1 VALLQS
7 RIYFYLCP
15 PRRKPNA
22 GEMPQQVSG
31 AGNWK
36 LASPEPFSI
45 FQAVES
51 ILAKALGQDSGQTA
65 VAEKRDLLERL
76 LARLAHEIRN
86 PLSSLDIHVQLLEED
101 LAGLVPAMHGKLAP
115 RLEIIRGELHRLE
128 GIVDQFLRL
137 AGPSE
142 LDVETVEVAK
152 IVNHVCDLLRPEAA
166 AREIEVMTQIEPA
179 LPCIVGDPVRLTQA
193 LMNLVINAMQA
204 VERNGRIAVNAN
216 LVEAVILVKVADNGP
231 GIPQEKLASIFD
243 PYFTT
248 KSEGNGLG
256 LWIAQQI
263 VTAHGGSIQ
272 AQNGTGGGAV
282 FTMALPLKKEPVSCG

>member
-1 VALLQS
+1 MA
-7 RIYFYLCP
+7 I
-15 PRRKPNA
+15 
-22 GEMPQQVSG
+22 
-31 AGNWK
+31 GNWWP
-36 LASPEPFSI
+36 LPYL
-45 FQAVES
+45 QAVES
-51 ILAKALGQDSGQTA
+51 ILAKALGPEPGQLA

-101 LAGLVPAMHGKLAP
+101 LGNLAPAMRGQLTP

-128 GIVDQFLRL
+128 SIVEHFLRL

-142 LDVETVEVAK
+142 LDVEPVDLSK
-152 IVNHVCDLLRPEAA
+152 IINHVCELLRPEAA
-166 AREIEVMTQIEPA
+166 ARQIRLATRLQPELPSVPA
-179 LPCIVGDPVRLTQA
+179 DPVRLTQA

-204 VERNGRIAVNAN
+204 VEREGQIEVIAEIEDSAA
-216 LVEAVILVKVADNGP
+216 LVRVTDSGP
-231 GIPQEKLASIFD
+231 GIPAEKLATIFD

-248 KSEGNGLG
+248 KTEGSGLG

-272 AQNGTGGGAV
+272 AQNGPLGGAV
-282 FTMALPLKKEPVSCG
+282 FTMALPLQRTQLSRG